1 MEETILLSKKIDQ
14 HEHLSNKKII
24 AIKQIPISK
33 LDTEM
38 TPTKNGEDV
47 KTALEIEIANLK
59 QEIASLKQQREKILF
74 DIKEQVDREKE
85 AWQTEKEQERKRAQQ
100 QGYEE
105 GYQKAQEEALQKYD
119 VLIEQANNI
128 VQKATEDY
136 HRTIEKHEHA
146 IITLA
151 IKTAEKII
159 TKEIEQDETY
169 VTSIIRKAM
178 EDLKDHSNVAIHVSP
193 NDYDLVMNQKDELEQ
208 SLKDGEIL
216 SIYVDQKLNEGDC
229 IISHPYGQIDISID
243 LQLEQIKHAL
253 EQKLTEN
260 Q

>member
-14 HEHLSNKKII
+14 HEHRSNKKII
-24 AIKQIPISK
+24 ALKQIPISK
-33 LDTEM
+33 LNTEM
-38 TPTKNGEDV
+38 TPTINAEDE
-47 KTALEIEIANLK
+47 KIALEIEIADLK

-85 AWQTEKEQERKRAQQ
+85 AWQAEKERERQQ
-100 QGYEE
+100 AKEQGYEE
-105 GYQKAQEEALQKYD
+105 GFQKAQEEALQKYHS
-119 VLIEQANNI
+119 LIEQANDI
-128 VQKATEDY
+128 VQKATDDY
-136 HRTIEKHEHA
+136 HKTIEKHEHA

-178 EDLKDHSNVAIHVSP
+178 EDLKDHSNVAIYVSP

-208 SLKDGEIL
+208 SLQDGEIL

-229 IISHPYGQIDISID
+229 IISHPFGQIDISID

>member
-1 MEETILLSKKIDQ
+1 MSKKIDQ
-14 HEHLSNKKII
+14 HEHRSNKKII
-24 AIKQIPISK
+24 ALKQIPISK
-33 LDTEM
+33 LNTEM
-38 TPTKNGEDV
+38 TPTINAEDE
-47 KTALEIEIANLK
+47 KIALEIEIADLK

-85 AWQTEKEQERKRAQQ
+85 AWQAEKERERQKAKE

-105 GYQKAQEEALQKYD
+105 GFQKAQEEALQKYHS
-119 VLIEQANNI
+119 LIEQANDI
-128 VQKATEDY
+128 VQKATDDY
-136 HRTIEKHEHA
+136 HKTIEKHEHA

-178 EDLKDHSNVAIHVSP
+178 EDLKDHSNVAIYVSP

-208 SLKDGEIL
+208 SLQDGEIL

-229 IISHPYGQIDISID
+229 IISHPFGQIDISID